1 MNIKTIFSSLI
12 LFVLPLFA
20 YAQETEKDNNE
31 VPEITFLK
39 FQRSKFILLDADK
52 FPIKRGLKKND
63 MEALLEGNSDALK
76 HYYRFRTLRTMKHV
90 TRGVG
95 LAAIVTGLVLV
106 PEYDDVGW
114 SVMTGGILFM
124 LGVQLPIAISAG
136 SQAGKSVDY
145 HNTIMAKNKE
155 KYTLNMGITNGGI
168 GLVLNF

>member
-1 MNIKTIFSSLI
+1 MKKLLTFL
-12 LFVLPLFA
+12 LFA
-20 YAQETEKDNNE
+20 CLPSISFAQETEQDKNE

-76 HYYRFRTLRTMKHV
+76 HYHRFRTLRTMKHV

-95 LAAIVTGLVLV
+95 LAAIVTGLALV

-114 SVMTGGILFM
+114 GVMTGGVLFM

-155 KYTLNMGITNGGI
+155 KYTLNIGITNGGV